1 MGAAIVGGPPAI
13 LLTRRARGGA
23 AASPAEYQVALLSRP
38 DGPVTVDIVLPPLA
52 QRAVE
57 VVGSSVLSF
66 DASDWAKPQ
75 SVWLRAVPLRAGE
88 EAAAAAA
95 ARCRTND
102 HGIAVA
108 CEPEQVVVQHALRDN
123 RGGLVAAAEP
133 AELAVEVYEPHAGI
147 AVWPDALDLVE
158 GFQGTVFV
166 KLHQRPSATVV
177 LDVVVEGVTALA
189 IGPLAPLVVTAPAR
203 LRFGPGDWDMAQQVR
218 VAGNTRRQRVPP
230 PGALSRRDR
239 RRHWLRGPCLRGW

>member
-1 MGAAIVGGPPAI
+1 MSAPHAWWADEMSLRARSAQDAAYDDKVFSTLVAVLEGDKVGAAIVGGPPAI

-23 AASPAEYQVALLSRP
+23 AASPAEYQIALLSRP

-75 SVWLRAVPLRAGE
+75 SVWLRAVPLRAGRE
-88 EAAAAAA
+88 AAAAAAAA
-95 ARCRTND
+95 ARCRSND

-133 AELAVEVYEPHAGI
+133 AERAA
-147 AVWPDALDLVE
+147 
-158 GFQGTVFV
+158 
-166 KLHQRPSATVV
+166 
-177 LDVVVEGVTALA
+177 
-189 IGPLAPLVVTAPAR
+189 
-203 LRFGPGDWDMAQQVR
+203 
-218 VAGNTRRQRVPP
+218 
-230 PGALSRRDR
+230 
-239 RRHWLRGPCLRGW
+239 RRHRGLARCARPT

>member
-1 MGAAIVGGPPAI
+1 MSAPHAWWADEVSLRARSAQDAAYDDKVFSTLVAVLEGDKVGAAIVGGPPAI

-133 AELAVEVYEPHAGI
+133 AERAA
-147 AVWPDALDLVE
+147 
-158 GFQGTVFV
+158 
-166 KLHQRPSATVV
+166 
-177 LDVVVEGVTALA
+177 
-189 IGPLAPLVVTAPAR
+189 
-203 LRFGPGDWDMAQQVR
+203 
-218 VAGNTRRQRVPP
+218 
-230 PGALSRRDR
+230 
-239 RRHWLRGPCLRGW
+239 RRHRGLARCARPT

>member
-1 MGAAIVGGPPAI
+1 M
-13 LLTRRARGGA
+13 
-23 AASPAEYQVALLSRP
+23 
-38 DGPVTVDIVLPPLA
+38 LPPLA

-158 GFQGTVFV
+158 GSQGTVFV

-230 PGALSRRDR
+230 PPPARYRVVIGVATGCADPAFAAGEARAVSVVLRLPSRRR
-239 RRHWLRGPCLRGW
+239 RAGARAGLARPRGRG